1 MGQPSE
7 IFARSM
13 REIRKSEGLTQQE
26 LALRVSSILDRSVD
40 GTTITRIEKGQRAL
54 QLDEAAA
61 IAKALGMQLRSMI
74 PSEVTVQEEID
85 ELERAEAEAHYEI
98 NRLDETRHELVASL
112 TAVELRLQE
121 LRDQLAR
128 DQP

>member
-1 MGQPSE
+1 
-7 IFARSM
+7 M
-13 REIRKSEGLTQQE
+13 REIRRSEGLTQQE

-61 IAKALGMQLRSMI
+61 IAKALGMQMRSMI

-85 ELERAEAEAHYEI
+85 ELERAEGEAHYEI

-121 LRDQLAR
+121 LRDQLMR
-128 DQP
+128 DQS